1 MKPGHAG
8 NPLHFD
14 SIGGEGEDERD
25 EIVTP
30 LVSTVVMTTILVCF
44 CFALI
49 IKILDAQMSTR

>member
-14 SIGGEGEDERD
+14 SIGGEGEDDRD

-49 IKILDAQMSTR
+49 I